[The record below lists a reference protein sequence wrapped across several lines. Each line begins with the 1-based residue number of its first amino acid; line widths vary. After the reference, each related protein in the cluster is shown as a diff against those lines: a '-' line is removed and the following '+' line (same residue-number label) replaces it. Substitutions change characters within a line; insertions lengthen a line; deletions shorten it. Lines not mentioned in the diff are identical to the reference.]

1 MFNRKKQIAG
11 LLICS
16 IVLTV
21 LPIEASAAS
30 ATSCVEAFDYKH
42 RSFSAGAHHVM
53 AETVVW
59 NDTNTQ
65 QETVVVEE
73 SDKPVSAEA
82 QKEEIDCSN
91 IGVAKVDEYV
101 NIRAK
106 ASKDSRVLGKLYKNG
121 IATVLDKKDG
131 WYKIESGSVTG
142 YVSEK
147 YLVVGDAKAYKKA
160 GKKIGTIKADALNLR
175 KKASTDSGV
184 YTLISQGQKVT
195 VLDDSKEGWLKV
207 KYNSYT
213 GYVAAEY
220 VKVKTVYSYAESKAE
235 EKARLE
241 AEEKARKE
249 AEEAA
254 KRREE
259 ARKKAEAARKK
270 KEEEA
275 RKKYVPPT
283 GGTGQDVVN
292 YALQFVGGP
301 YVLGGS
307 SLTNGIDCSNFVMRV
322 YEPFGVKLPHHSYA
336 LRSVGYEVSA
346 SEMKPGDIICYS
358 GHVAIYMGDGKIVHA
373 ANPKDGIEIC
383 NKWNYTYVIT
393 IRRIF

>member
-1 MFNRKKQIAG
+1 MFRGKKLIAG
-11 LLICS
+11 LLIAS
-16 IVLTV
+16 MIATV
-21 LPIEASAAS
+21 APIDASAAS
-30 ATSCVEAFDYKH
+30 ASYSSEFFDYKP
-42 RSFSAGAHHVM
+42 RSFSAGAHH
-53 AETVVW
+53 AICETIVW
-59 NDTNTQ
+59 NDTTTQ
-65 QETVVVEE
+65 QENVAVTD

-91 IGVAKVDEYV
+91 IAVAKVDEYV

-106 ASKDSRVLGKLYKNG
+106 ASKDSKVLGKLYKNG
-121 IATVLDKKDG
+121 IATVLDKKGD
-131 WYKIESGSVTG
+131 WVKIESGSVTG
-142 YVSEK
+142 YVAKE
-147 YLVVGDAKAYKKA
+147 YLVIGDAKAYKKA
-160 GKKIGTIKADALNLR
+160 GEKIGTVKADGLNLR
-175 KKASTDSGV
+175 KKASTESGI
-184 YTLISQGQKVT
+184 YTLIREGQKVT

-207 KYNSYT
+207 KYNSYK

-220 VKVKTVYSYAESKAE
+220 VKVKTVYSYAESKEE

-254 KRREE
+254 MRQEE

-383 NKWNYTYVIT
+383 NKWNYTHVIT